1 MRISRLLLLSFSAVI
16 FLPVTSFAL
25 EGIGPRVS
33 VTGTVVEVR
42 MTEKQ
47 RFDQIG
53 GELIIKATNGQIVTA
68 TIQDTA
74 RIISEGRLSR
84 KSLITANVQAGMLVR
99 VVGWRVD
106 SKTVS
111 ASMVIIQNIELNP
124 VLSLSGILQSIDG
137 KSITVLTSDGK
148 TRTFAVTN
156 ETTVSISY
164 ELSGAEAL
172 SLLQKQVL
180 LTLNPNN
187 SSSVRILRITGK
199 SGVTLQR

>member
-1 MRISRLLLLSFSAVI
+1 MRISRLLVLSFSAVI

-111 ASMVIIQNIELNP
+111 ASMIVIQNIELNP

-148 TRTFAVTN
+148 TRTFSVTN

-164 ELSGAEAL
+164 ELSGADAL

-187 SSSVRILRITGK
+187 SSSVRILRITGR
-199 SGVTLQR
+199 SGVTLQK

>member
-1 MRISRLLLLSFSAVI
+1 MRIFRFSPVLLSIAI
-16 FLPVTSFAL
+16 ALPLTAFAL

-84 KSLITANVQAGMLVR
+84 KSLITANIQVGMLVR

-106 SKTVS
+106 SKTLS
-111 ASMVIIQNIELNP
+111 ASMIIIQNIELNP
-124 VLSLSGILQSIDG
+124 ILSLSGVLQSIDG

-148 TRTFAVTN
+148 TRTLSVTN

-164 ELSGAEAL
+164 ELSGVDAL
-172 SLLQKQVL
+172 SLINKQVL

-187 SSSVRILRITGK
+187 SSHVRILRITGNK
-199 SGVTLQR
+199 GVILQK

>member
-1 MRISRLLLLSFSAVI
+1 MRISRLLVLFFSAVI

-111 ASMVIIQNIELNP
+111 ASMIVIQNIELNP

-148 TRTFAVTN
+148 TRTFSVTN

-164 ELSGAEAL
+164 ELSGADAL

-187 SSSVRILRITGK
+187 SSSVRILRITGR
-199 SGVTLQR
+199 SGVTLQK

>member
-1 MRISRLLLLSFSAVI
+1 MHTFRFLSILVVATLFPA
-16 FLPVTSFAL
+16 TSFAL

-47 RFDQIG
+47 KFDQIG

-84 KSLITANVQAGMLVR
+84 KSLITANIQAGMLVR

-106 SKTVS
+106 RKTVS

-124 VLSLSGILQSIDG
+124 VLSLSGVLQSIDG

-148 TRTFAVTN
+148 TRTFTITN

-164 ELSGAEAL
+164 ELTGAEAL
-172 SLLQKQVL
+172 SLINKQVL
-180 LTLNPNN
+180 MTLNPNN
-187 SSSVRILRITGK
+187 SSNIRILRITGNK
-199 SGVTLQR
+199 GVILQK